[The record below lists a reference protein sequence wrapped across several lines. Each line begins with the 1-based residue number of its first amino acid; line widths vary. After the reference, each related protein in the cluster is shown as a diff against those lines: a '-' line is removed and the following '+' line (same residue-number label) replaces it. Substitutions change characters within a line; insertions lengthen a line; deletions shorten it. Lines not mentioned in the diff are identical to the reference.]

1 MSPAGNQNYRA
12 RQHPAYWAFVVHRI
26 SGLLLTLFLPLHF
39 LVLGQ
44 ALRGAAA
51 LDGLLRW
58 TDNLPL
64 KVAETLLV
72 IAASAHLAGGLRL
85 LVLEGLAWRGPQKNL
100 VALAAGISLAMGL
113 LFALALAS

>member
-1 MSPAGNQNYRA
+1 MSAMVSPAYRA
-12 RQHPAYWAFVVHRI
+12 RHHPAYWAFLVHRL
-26 SGLLLTLFLPLHF
+26 SGLALTLFLPLHF

-44 ALRGAAA
+44 ALQGEAA

-72 IAASAHLAGGLRL
+72 IAAAAHLTGGLRL
-85 LVLEGLAWRGPQKNL
+85 LLLEGLAWRGPRKDL
-100 VALAAGISLAMGL
+100 AALAAGVSLAVAL
-113 LFALALAS
+113 LFALAVLS